1 MEYWSPIST
10 DSDFISDSD
19 IMKNKLKSMGINYDS
34 DKELYE
40 EEHVYKTYY
49 MTDENGG
56 NAILITELETYEE
69 RLNRIIFDVD

>member
-1 MEYWSPIST
+1 
-10 DSDFISDSD
+10 
-19 IMKNKLKSMGINYDS
+19 MGINYDS